1 MLKRKNHERPQRL
14 SAGDMSLMQMLWQK
28 GPVSLSEAHRAM
40 CELQGDV
47 GYTTVQT
54 RLDRL
59 VAKKAVRKSTDRPTR
74 YEAVLKPE
82 EVSRPM
88 MSLLLE
94 RVSGAVPLV
103 AHLVNDPS
111 VSAEDLKE
119 MKRLIQDAEKNRAR
133 R

>member
-1 MLKRKNHERPQRL
+1 MKRKKHERPQRL
-14 SAGDMSLMQMLWQK
+14 SAGDMTLMQMLWQR
-28 GPVSLSEAHRAM
+28 GAVSLSEAHRAM

-59 VAKKAVRKSTDRPTR
+59 VAKQAVRKSAERPAR
-74 YEAVLKPE
+74 YDAVLKPE

-111 VSAEDLKE
+111 VSAADLKE
-119 MKRLIQDAEKNRAR
+119 MRRLIQEAEKNQAR
-133 R
+133 K